1 MLNALEQAVIRAL
14 DVSQWYVA
22 DSPQRESLLMKLLQC
37 ANEAAGM
44 QLRLSFSM
52 PEGYESA
59 YGLSDPATGTI
70 FVNRA
75 LWPAC
80 DLLDPLYYFLHEL
93 RHGMQAALPELFSVD
108 FALNQRYVIQFDGT
122 GFRMDGDKTVTVH
135 LTGDPSY
142 FTELYLASPCELDA
156 NAFAW
161 RCLKAAGAP
170 AELEALRA
178 MWSPR
183 FSFFPEEKAAEEF
196 RKAAHE
202 IERLASAQEQEM
214 TP

>member
-1 MLNALEQAVIRAL
+1 MLNKLEQAVIRAL
-14 DVSQWYVA
+14 DVGQWCAA
-22 DSPQRESLLMKLLQC
+22 DSPQKELLLTNLLQS
-37 ANEAAGM
+37 ANETAGM
-44 QLRLSFSM
+44 HLRLSFSM

-59 YGLSDPATGTI
+59 YGLSDPPTGTI

-75 LWPAC
+75 LWPSCAP
-80 DLLDPLYYFLHEL
+80 LDPLYYFLHEL
-93 RHGMQAALPELFSVD
+93 RHGIQTALPKLFSAD
-108 FALNQRYVIQFDGT
+108 FALNRRYVIQFDGT
-122 GFRMDGDKTVTVH
+122 GFRMDGNKVITVH
-135 LTGDPSY
+135 LTGDQAY

-170 AELEALRA
+170 AKLEALRA

-183 FSFFPEEKAAEEF
+183 FCFFPEEKADEEF

-214 TP
+214 TR